1 MALKRG
7 KGRKGHVACTR
18 CSAVD
23 WLEGQGTG
31 YKGLTELTTGELF
44 LFLLACPGRPGFEDG
59 IERKVQ

>member
-7 KGRKGHVACTR
+7 KGKKGHVACTR
-18 CSAVD
+18 PGAVD

-44 LFLLACPGRPGFEDG
+44 YFSRLLVLGARDS
-59 IERKVQ
+59 RTAL